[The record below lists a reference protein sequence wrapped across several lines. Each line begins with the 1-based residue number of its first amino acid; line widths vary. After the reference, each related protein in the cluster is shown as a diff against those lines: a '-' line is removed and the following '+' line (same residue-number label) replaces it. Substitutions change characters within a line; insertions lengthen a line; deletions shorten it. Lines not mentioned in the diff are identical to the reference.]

1 MNTRTTAMGKDGS
14 PEAMT
19 FDVVVTGAG
28 VGGVS
33 AAVAAGRAGARVLLI
48 EAADVIGGTGV
59 HSPVGLV
66 CTYRDSSDRPINV
79 GLHREFFP
87 HVYEDPAPA
96 DTNPALAWFETRL
109 QTYDHRE
116 LLKNY
121 QRALAAEPTITVAS
135 GTRAVEARVSGG
147 RIGQI
152 RLDGRRTAWV
162 KAGVFIDS
170 TADGN
175 LSALA
180 GAEFQL
186 GRESDGA
193 LQPATLTFGVSNID
207 FSRATSVAYPIDR
220 MPTWVEI
227 DAFNREVGEIYAAAK
242 RAGETSNPKEDVF
255 GLPYPDGRSLL
266 FNSTRVLGVDPT
278 KPGSVDAARREGE
291 KQVHELIGILRRHP
305 SFANATIDF
314 ISTKLGVREG
324 RRIVGDYILTA
335 ADCLRPARFDDMVA
349 ACAYK
354 IDIHSPTGAGA
365 HFELIPPPG
374 YYHIPYRCLRA
385 KGFTNLL
392 LGSRCISG
400 THEAHSSYRVMSAL
414 SVIGQ
419 AAGVA
424 AALTARLGKRDVR
437 DVAVENIR
445 WVLRAQNQFVEG
457 TGTPLPGTLP
467 VAGTAIPA
475 TFEQPNAPRK
485 ER

>member
-1 MNTRTTAMGKDGS
+1 MNLPMEKSTL
-14 PEAMT
+14 PEATT
-19 FDVVVTGAG
+19 FDVVVAGAG
-28 VGGVS
+28 IGGIS
-33 AAVAAGRAGARVLLI
+33 AAVAGARAGARVLLI
-48 EAADVIGGTGV
+48 EADEAVGGTGV

-87 HVYEDPAPA
+87 RVYDDPSPA
-96 DTNPALAWFETRL
+96 DTNPEQPWFETRL
-109 QTYDHRE
+109 QTYDHRD

-121 QRALAAEPTITVAS
+121 QRALAAEPTITVTT
-135 GTRAVEARVSGG
+135 GTRVVDARVRNG
-147 RIGQI
+147 RIEQI

-162 KAGVFIDS
+162 AAGVFIDS

-186 GRESDGA
+186 GRECDGA
-193 LQPATLTFGVSNID
+193 LQPATLTFGVGNIN
-207 FSRATSVAYPIDR
+207 FSRATRVAYPIDR

-278 KPGSVDAARREGE
+278 RPGSVDAARREGE
-291 KQVHELIGILRRHP
+291 KQVHELIGILRLHP
-305 SFANATIDF
+305 SFANATVEF

-335 ADCLRPARFDDMVA
+335 EDCLRPARFDDMVT

-365 HFELIPPPG
+365 HFGLIPPPG

-385 KGFTNLL
+385 RKFANLL

-400 THEAHSSYRVMSAL
+400 THEAHSSYRVMAPL
-414 SVIGQ
+414 SGVGQ

-424 AALTARLGKRDVR
+424 AALAIRLGKRDVR
-437 DVAVENIR
+437 DVSAAQIR
-445 WVLRAQNQFVEG
+445 WVLREQRQFVEG
-457 TGTPLPGTLP
+457 PCAEPVTP
-467 VAGTAIPA
+467 AGKG
-475 TFEQPNAPRK
+475 NAGGGDRLIMH
-485 ER
+485 